1 MYTKNPIMEYLPIDE
16 ENMAVFDN
24 ETRDTHYIGGAGKLI
39 LELIGDGVE
48 FEVLL
53 NRLSELYDERES
65 EINLQTR
72 DFLDELVKKRVI
84 ILK

>member
-1 MYTKNPIMEYLPIDE
+1 MEYLPIDE

-39 LELIGDGVE
+39 LELIGNGVE

-65 EINLQTR
+65 EIDLQTR